1 MSDARERRW
10 VALGTAGVLML
21 WAGGLLLSH
30 GACNS
35 TRKPMQSPVSSRTRE
50 LRADPAPA
58 KDGLAPVTRRQLH
71 VTEGQLVNV
80 TEGRLVNVAEGA
92 PDGTHFAIEEPRQ
105 RAVVPESTGDEAELR
120 FTWLGVTD
128 PVIPLASGQRR
139 EQVGLKLRARDGC
152 NVIYAMWRIAP
163 SAGIVVNFKRNP
175 DDHES
180 RECGNAGYTTVRPRF
195 MEPLERLSPGEPHV
209 LRARIDADVLTVYA
223 DGQRVWEGL
232 LPADARTL
240 EGPAGMRTDNARV
253 RFELLVPQAAGPTS
267 RR

>member
-1 MSDARERRW
+1 M
-10 VALGTAGVLML
+10 ALGTSGVLML

-30 GACNS
+30 GACNG
-35 TRKPMQSPVSSRTRE
+35 TRKPMDSPASSSTRA
-50 LRADPAPA
+50 LRADPLPS
-58 KDGLAPVTRRQLH
+58 KDGLSPVTRRQLH
-71 VTEGQLVNV
+71 ITEGQLVSLQ
-80 TEGRLVNVAEGA
+80 EEE
-92 PDGTHFAIEEPRQ
+92 PDGTHFAIEVPRQ
-105 RAVVPESTGDEAELR
+105 RAVVPETTGDEAVLR
-120 FTWLGVTD
+120 FTWLGITD
-128 PVIPLASGQRR
+128 PAIPLASGQQR

-180 RECGNAGYTTVRPRF
+180 GECGNAGYTTVRPRF
-195 MEPLERLSPGEPHV
+195 MEPLDKLSPGESHV

-223 DGQRVWEGL
+223 DGKRVWEGI
-232 LPADARTL
+232 LPADALVL

-253 RFELLVPQAAGPTS
+253 RFQLLVPQTAGTTS

>member
-1 MSDARERRW
+1 M
-10 VALGTAGVLML
+10 
-21 WAGGLLLSH
+21 
-30 GACNS
+30 N
-35 TRKPMQSPVSSRTRE
+35 
-50 LRADPAPA
+50 
-58 KDGLAPVTRRQLH
+58 
-71 VTEGQLVNV
+71 VTEGQLVA
-80 TEGRLVNVAEGA
+80 LAE
-92 PDGTHFAIEEPRQ
+92 DGTRFAIDGPRQ

-128 PVIPLASGQRR
+128 PVVPLASGQQR

-163 SAGIVVNFKRNP
+163 SAGIVVNYKRNP

-180 RECGNAGYTTVRPRF
+180 AECGNTGYTTVRPRF
-195 MEPLERLSPGEPHV
+195 MEPLDRLVPGEPHV

-223 DGQRVWEGL
+223 DGQRVWEGV
-232 LPADARTL
+232 LPADALTL

-253 RFELLVPQAAGPTS
+253 RFELRVPQAAGPTS

>member
-1 MSDARERRW
+1 MSDARQRRW
-10 VALGTAGVLML
+10 VAVGTSSVLML
-21 WAGGLLLSH
+21 WAGALLVSH

-35 TRKPMQSPVSSRTRE
+35 ARKPMDSPASSSTRA
-50 LRADPAPA
+50 LRADPPAPRV
-58 KDGLAPVTRRQLH
+58 LAPVTRRQLH
-71 VTEGQLVNV
+71 VTEGQLVS
-80 TEGRLVNVAEGA
+80 LAEGA
-92 PDGTHFAIEEPRQ
+92 QDGTRFAVEEPRQ

-128 PVIPLASGQRR
+128 PVIPLASGQQR

-180 RECGNAGYTTVRPRF
+180 AECGNAGYTTVRPRF
-195 MEPLERLSPGEPHV
+195 MEPLDRLSPGEPHV
-209 LRARIDADVLTVYA
+209 LRARIDAGVLTVYA
-223 DGQRVWEGL
+223 DGQRVWEGR
-232 LPADARTL
+232 LPADALTL

>member
-1 MSDARERRW
+1 MSDVRHRRW
-10 VALGTAGVLML
+10 VTLGTSGILML
-21 WAGGLLLSH
+21 WAGALLLSH

-35 TRKPMQSPVSSRTRE
+35 ARKPMDSPVSSRTRA
-50 LRADPAPA
+50 LRADPPAPG
-58 KDGLAPVTRRQLH
+58 GLVPVTQRQLH
-71 VTEGQLVNV
+71 VTEGQLVS
-80 TEGRLVNVAEGA
+80 LAEDA
-92 PDGTHFAIEEPRQ
+92 PDGTHFAIEVPRQ
-105 RAVVPESTGDEAELR
+105 RAVVPETTGDEAELR
-120 FTWLGVTD
+120 FTWLGITD
-128 PVIPLASGQRR
+128 PAIPLASGQQR

-180 RECGNAGYTTVRPRF
+180 AECGNAGYTTVRPRF
-195 MEPLERLSPGEPHV
+195 MEPLDKLSPGESHV

-223 DGQRVWEGL
+223 DGKRVWEGV
-232 LPADARTL
+232 LPADALVL

-253 RFELLVPQAAGPTS
+253 RFQLLVPQRAGTTS